1 MANYTTLQLRFT
13 EIILDGEIWY
23 DSNLI
28 KLNSGVLGLHL
39 EMDDDDS
46 HYMAIH
52 HSLSGQKFTS
62 KYHDY
67 FGVLYDNLV
76 PGITGIGQILKIR
89 IDKLPTYAVVMG
101 NVEDAGDIDPEN
113 PDDIPNAFATQDM
126 EYFRSGNSEI
136 FCFGT

>member
-1 MANYTTLQLRFT
+1 MANTTLQLRFT
-13 EIILDGEIWY
+13 QIELDGKIWY

-28 KLNSGVLGLHL
+28 KFNSGALGVHI
-39 EMDDDDS
+39 EMEDMDS

-52 HSLSGQKFTS
+52 HSLSGQRFTS

-67 FGVLYDNLV
+67 FGVLYDNLI
-76 PGITGIGQILKIR
+76 PFFIGIGQILKIR
-89 IDKLPTYAVVMG
+89 LDKMPSYAVVMG
-101 NVEDAGDIDPEN
+101 DVEDAGDIDPEN

-136 FCFGT
+136 FCFAT

>member
-1 MANYTTLQLRFT
+1 MANTTLQLRFT
-13 EIILDGEIWY
+13 QIELDGKIWY

-28 KLNSGVLGLHL
+28 KFNSGALGVHI
-39 EMDDDDS
+39 EMEDLDS

-52 HSLSGQKFTS
+52 HSLSGQRFTS

-67 FGVLYDNLV
+67 FGVLYDNLIPFFIGV
-76 PGITGIGQILKIR
+76 GQILKIR
-89 IDKLPTYAVVMG
+89 LDKMPSYAVVMG
-101 NVEDAGDIDPEN
+101 DVEDAGDIDPEN

-136 FCFGT
+136 FCFAT

>member
-1 MANYTTLQLRFT
+1 MANTTLQLRFT
-13 EIILDGEIWY
+13 QIELDGKIWY

-28 KLNSGVLGLHL
+28 KFNSGALGVHI
-39 EMDDDDS
+39 EMEDMDS

-52 HSLSGQKFTS
+52 HSLSGQRFTS

-67 FGVLYDNLV
+67 FGVLYDNLIPFFIGV
-76 PGITGIGQILKIR
+76 GQILKIR
-89 IDKLPTYAVVMG
+89 LDKMPSYAVVMG
-101 NVEDAGDIDPEN
+101 DVEDAGDIDPDN

-136 FCFGT
+136 FCFAT

>member
-1 MANYTTLQLRFT
+1 MANTTLQLRFT
-13 EIILDGEIWY
+13 QIELDGKIWY

-28 KLNSGVLGLHL
+28 KFNSGALGVHI
-39 EMDDDDS
+39 EMEDMDS

-52 HSLSGQKFTS
+52 HSLSGQRFTS

-67 FGVLYDNLV
+67 FGVLYDNLIPFFIGV
-76 PGITGIGQILKIR
+76 GQILKIR
-89 IDKLPTYAVVMG
+89 LDKMPSYAVVMG
-101 NVEDAGDIDPEN
+101 DIEDAGDIDPEN

-136 FCFGT
+136 FCFAT

>member
-1 MANYTTLQLRFT
+1 MANTTLQLRFT
-13 EIILDGEIWY
+13 QIELDGKIWY

-28 KLNSGVLGLHL
+28 KFNSGALGVHI
-39 EMDDDDS
+39 EMGDLDS

-52 HSLSGQKFTS
+52 HSLSGQRFTS

-67 FGVLYDNLV
+67 FGVLYDNLIPFFIGV
-76 PGITGIGQILKIR
+76 GQILKIR
-89 IDKLPTYAVVMG
+89 LDKMPSYAVVMG
-101 NVEDAGDIDPEN
+101 DVEDAGDIDPDN

-136 FCFGT
+136 FCFAT

>member
-1 MANYTTLQLRFT
+1 MANTTLQLRFT
-13 EIILDGEIWY
+13 QIELDGKIWY

-28 KLNSGVLGLHL
+28 KFNSGALGVHI
-39 EMDDDDS
+39 EMEDIDS

-52 HSLSGQKFTS
+52 HSLSGQRFTS

-67 FGVLYDNLV
+67 FGVLYDNLIPFFIGV
-76 PGITGIGQILKIR
+76 GQILKIR
-89 IDKLPTYAVVMG
+89 LDKMPSYAVVMG
-101 NVEDAGDIDPEN
+101 DVEDAGDIDPEN

-136 FCFGT
+136 FCFAT

>member
-1 MANYTTLQLRFT
+1 MANTTLQLRFT
-13 EIILDGEIWY
+13 QIELDGKIWY

-28 KLNSGVLGLHL
+28 KFNSGALGVHI
-39 EMDDDDS
+39 EMEDLDS

-52 HSLSGQKFTS
+52 HSLSGQRFTS

-67 FGVLYDNLV
+67 FGVLYDNLIPFFIGV
-76 PGITGIGQILKIR
+76 GQILKIR
-89 IDKLPTYAVVMG
+89 LDKMPSYAVVMG
-101 NVEDAGDIDPEN
+101 DVEDAGDIDPDN

-136 FCFGT
+136 FCFAT

>member
-1 MANYTTLQLRFT
+1 MANTTLQLRFT
-13 EIILDGEIWY
+13 QIELDGKIWY

-28 KLNSGVLGLHL
+28 KFNSGALGVHI
-39 EMDDDDS
+39 EMEDLDS

-52 HSLSGQKFTS
+52 HSLSGQRFTS

-67 FGVLYDNLV
+67 FGVLYDNLIPFFIGV
-76 PGITGIGQILKIR
+76 GQILKIR
-89 IDKLPTYAVVMG
+89 LDKMPTYAVVMG
-101 NVEDAGDIDPEN
+101 DVEDAGDIDPDN

-136 FCFGT
+136 FCFAT

>member
-1 MANYTTLQLRFT
+1 MANTTLQLRFT
-13 EIILDGEIWY
+13 QIELDGKIWY

-28 KLNSGVLGLHL
+28 KFNSGALGVHI
-39 EMDDDDS
+39 EMEDLDS

-52 HSLSGQKFTS
+52 HSLSGQRFTS

-67 FGVLYDNLV
+67 FGVLYDNLIPFLIGV
-76 PGITGIGQILKIR
+76 GQILKIR
-89 IDKLPTYAVVMG
+89 LDKMPSYAVVMG
-101 NVEDAGDIDPEN
+101 DVEDAGDIDPEN

-136 FCFGT
+136 FCFAT

>member
-1 MANYTTLQLRFT
+1 MANTTLQLRFT
-13 EIILDGEIWY
+13 QIELDGKIWY

-28 KLNSGVLGLHL
+28 KFNSGALGVHI
-39 EMDDDDS
+39 EMDDLDS

-52 HSLSGQKFTS
+52 HSLSGQRFTS

-67 FGVLYDNLV
+67 FGVLYDNLIPFFIGV
-76 PGITGIGQILKIR
+76 GQILKIR
-89 IDKLPTYAVVMG
+89 LDKMPSYAVVMG
-101 NVEDAGDIDPEN
+101 DVEDAGDIDPDN

-136 FCFGT
+136 FCFAT

>member
-1 MANYTTLQLRFT
+1 MANTTLQLRFT
-13 EIILDGEIWY
+13 QIELDGKIWY

-28 KLNSGVLGLHL
+28 KFNSGALGVHI
-39 EMDDDDS
+39 EMDDLDS

-52 HSLSGQKFTS
+52 HSLSGQRFTS

-67 FGVLYDNLV
+67 FGVLYDNLIPFFIGV
-76 PGITGIGQILKIR
+76 GQILKIR
-89 IDKLPTYAVVMG
+89 LDKMPSYAVVMG
-101 NVEDAGDIDPEN
+101 DIEDAGDIDPEN

-136 FCFGT
+136 FCFAT

>member
-1 MANYTTLQLRFT
+1 MANTTLQLRFT
-13 EIILDGEIWY
+13 QIELDGKIWY

-28 KLNSGVLGLHL
+28 KFNSGALGVHI
-39 EMDDDDS
+39 EMEDIDS

-52 HSLSGQKFTS
+52 HSLSGQRFTS

-67 FGVLYDNLV
+67 FGVLYDNLIPFFIGV
-76 PGITGIGQILKIR
+76 GQILKIR
-89 IDKLPTYAVVMG
+89 LDKMPSYAVVMG
-101 NVEDAGDIDPEN
+101 DIEDAGDIDPDN

-136 FCFGT
+136 FCFAT

>member
-1 MANYTTLQLRFT
+1 MANTTLQLRFT
-13 EIILDGEIWY
+13 QIELDGKIWY

-28 KLNSGVLGLHL
+28 KFNSGALGVHI
-39 EMDDDDS
+39 EMDDLDS

-52 HSLSGQKFTS
+52 HSLSGQRFTS

-67 FGVLYDNLV
+67 FGVLYDNLIPFFIGV
-76 PGITGIGQILKIR
+76 GQILKIR
-89 IDKLPTYAVVMG
+89 LDKMPSYAVVMG
-101 NVEDAGDIDPEN
+101 DVEDAGDIDPEN

-136 FCFGT
+136 FCFAT

>member
-1 MANYTTLQLRFT
+1 MANTTLQLRFT
-13 EIILDGEIWY
+13 QIELDGKIWY

-28 KLNSGVLGLHL
+28 KFNSGALGVHI
-39 EMDDDDS
+39 EMEDLDS

-52 HSLSGQKFTS
+52 HSLSGQRFTS

-67 FGVLYDNLV
+67 FGVLYDNLI
-76 PGITGIGQILKIR
+76 PFFIGIGQILKIR
-89 IDKLPTYAVVMG
+89 LDKMPTYAVVMG
-101 NVEDAGDIDPEN
+101 DVEDAGDIDPEN

-136 FCFGT
+136 FCFAT

>member
-1 MANYTTLQLRFT
+1 MANTTLQLRFT
-13 EIILDGEIWY
+13 QIELDGKIWY

-28 KLNSGVLGLHL
+28 KFNSGALGVHI
-39 EMDDDDS
+39 EMEDLDS

-52 HSLSGQKFTS
+52 HSLSGQRFTS

-67 FGVLYDNLV
+67 FGVLYDNLIPFLIGV
-76 PGITGIGQILKIR
+76 GQILKIR
-89 IDKLPTYAVVMG
+89 LDKMPTYAVVMG
-101 NVEDAGDIDPEN
+101 DVEDAGDIDPEN

-136 FCFGT
+136 FCFAT

>member
-1 MANYTTLQLRFT
+1 MANTTLQLRFT
-13 EIILDGEIWY
+13 QIELDGKIWY

-28 KLNSGVLGLHL
+28 KFNSGALGVHI
-39 EMDDDDS
+39 EMDDLDS

-52 HSLSGQKFTS
+52 HSLSGQRFTS

-67 FGVLYDNLV
+67 FGVLYDNLIPFLIGV
-76 PGITGIGQILKIR
+76 GQILKIR
-89 IDKLPTYAVVMG
+89 LDKMPSYAVVMG
-101 NVEDAGDIDPEN
+101 DVEDAGDIDPEN

-136 FCFGT
+136 FCFAT

>member
-1 MANYTTLQLRFT
+1 MANTTLQLRFT
-13 EIILDGEIWY
+13 QIELNGKIWY

-28 KLNSGVLGLHL
+28 KFNSGALGVHI
-39 EMDDDDS
+39 EMEDLDS

-52 HSLSGQKFTS
+52 HSLSGQRFTS

-67 FGVLYDNLV
+67 FGVLYDNLIPFFIGV
-76 PGITGIGQILKIR
+76 GQILKIR
-89 IDKLPTYAVVMG
+89 LDKMPNYAVVMG
-101 NVEDAGDIDPEN
+101 DVEDAGDIDPDN

-136 FCFGT
+136 FCFAT

>member
-1 MANYTTLQLRFT
+1 MANTTLQLRFT
-13 EIILDGEIWY
+13 QIELDGKIWY

-28 KLNSGVLGLHL
+28 KFNSGALGVHI
-39 EMDDDDS
+39 EMEDMDS

-52 HSLSGQKFTS
+52 HSLSGQRFTS

-67 FGVLYDNLV
+67 FGVLYDNLIPFFIGV
-76 PGITGIGQILKIR
+76 GQILKIR
-89 IDKLPTYAVVMG
+89 LDKMPSYAVVMG
-101 NVEDAGDIDPEN
+101 DVEDAGDIDPEN

-136 FCFGT
+136 FCFAT

>member
-1 MANYTTLQLRFT
+1 MANTTLQLRFT
-13 EIILDGEIWY
+13 QIELDGKIWY

-28 KLNSGVLGLHL
+28 KFNSGALGVHI
-39 EMDDDDS
+39 EMEDIDS

-52 HSLSGQKFTS
+52 HSLSGQRFTS

-67 FGVLYDNLV
+67 FGVLYDNLIPFFIGV
-76 PGITGIGQILKIR
+76 GQILKIR
-89 IDKLPTYAVVMG
+89 LDKMPSYAVVMG
-101 NVEDAGDIDPEN
+101 DVEDAGDIDPDN

-136 FCFGT
+136 FCFAT

>member
-1 MANYTTLQLRFT
+1 MANTTLQLRFT
-13 EIILDGEIWY
+13 QIELDGKIWY

-28 KLNSGVLGLHL
+28 KFNFGALGVHI
-39 EMDDDDS
+39 EMEDIDS

-52 HSLSGQKFTS
+52 HSLSGQRFTS

-67 FGVLYDNLV
+67 FGVLYDNLIPFFIGV
-76 PGITGIGQILKIR
+76 GQILKIR
-89 IDKLPTYAVVMG
+89 LDKMPSYAVVMG
-101 NVEDAGDIDPEN
+101 DVEDAGDIDPDN

-136 FCFGT
+136 FCFAT

>member
-1 MANYTTLQLRFT
+1 MANTTLQLRFT
-13 EIILDGEIWY
+13 QIELDGKIWY

-28 KLNSGVLGLHL
+28 KFNSGALGVHI
-39 EMDDDDS
+39 EMEDLDS

-52 HSLSGQKFTS
+52 HSLSGQRFTS

-67 FGVLYDNLV
+67 FGVLYDNLIPFFIGV
-76 PGITGIGQILKIR
+76 GQILKIR
-89 IDKLPTYAVVMG
+89 LDKMPTYAVVMG
-101 NVEDAGDIDPEN
+101 DVEDAGDIDPEN

-136 FCFGT
+136 FCFAT

>member
-1 MANYTTLQLRFT
+1 MANTTLQLRFT
-13 EIILDGEIWY
+13 QIELDGKIWY

-28 KLNSGVLGLHL
+28 KFNSGALGVHI
-39 EMDDDDS
+39 EMDDLDS

-52 HSLSGQKFTS
+52 HSLSGQRFTS

-67 FGVLYDNLV
+67 FGVLYDNLIPFFIGV
-76 PGITGIGQILKIR
+76 GQILKIR
-89 IDKLPTYAVVMG
+89 LDKMPTYAVVMG
-101 NVEDAGDIDPEN
+101 DVEDAGDIDPDN

-136 FCFGT
+136 FCFAT